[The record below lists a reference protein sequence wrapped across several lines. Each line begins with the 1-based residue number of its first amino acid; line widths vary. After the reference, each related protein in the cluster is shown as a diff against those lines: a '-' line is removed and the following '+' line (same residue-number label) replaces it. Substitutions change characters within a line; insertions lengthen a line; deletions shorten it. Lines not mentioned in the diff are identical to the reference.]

1 VERHFDQDLKAL
13 KEQLLLMGGRTEGIV
28 RKSIE
33 SLRRGDASLAR
44 QVFEDDRSIDRLEI
58 DVEEGCL
65 RLLALQQPLAGDLRF
80 ITAALKISN
89 DLERVGD
96 HAVNIA
102 GSTMRLAGQALLKP
116 LVDIPRMADK
126 AVAMLHES
134 LDAFVQR
141 DAESARRLVRRD
153 DEVDDLNRQVFRELL
168 SYMIEDP
175 STITRAMELVLV
187 ARNLERVADLATNV
201 AEEVVFIAEARII
214 KHHVDESVS
223 GEDFARS
230 PAAGACGRTPS
241 PPRPSA
247 ASAWFRPRGAFPLAA
262 ARRRRARDGSAP
274 AASVSPRGAPA
285 PSTPARGRVRG
296 SCPGSATRSRS
307 A

>member
-1 VERHFDQDLKAL
+1 VERHFEQELVEL
-13 KEQLLLMGGRTEGIV
+13 KEQLLLMGGRAEGIV

-33 SLRRGDASLAR
+33 SLRRSDPGLAQ
-44 QVFEDDRSIDRLEI
+44 QVFEDDRAIDRQEI
-58 DVEEGCL
+58 DVEERCL

-102 GSTMRLAGQALLKP
+102 GGTVRLAGKPLLKP
-116 LVDIPRMADK
+116 LVDIPRMADL
-126 AVAMLHES
+126 ALGMLHES
-134 LDAFVQR
+134 LDAFVRR
-141 DAESARRLVRRD
+141 DGDSARRLVRRD

-175 STITRAMELVLV
+175 STITRAMELILV

-214 KHHVDESVS
+214 KHHADES
-223 GEDFARS
+223 
-230 PAAGACGRTPS
+230 AAG
-241 PPRPSA
+241 
-247 ASAWFRPRGAFPLAA
+247 
-262 ARRRRARDGSAP
+262 
-274 AASVSPRGAPA
+274 
-285 PSTPARGRVRG
+285 
-296 SCPGSATRSRS
+296 
-307 A
+307 